1 MVRRSFWIVV
11 ACLLP
16 ALVGCATHA
25 DQLVKVRSFY
35 QAGDLAA
42 AEHLLDEDIQKSKS
56 DADVLK
62 LEQAMV
68 RLAAG
73 KPHETEQIL
82 REVRDRFDE
91 LDKPTAGE
99 TAWSMLSDDNR
110 RSYAGEDYEKV
121 LIRSMLALSNL
132 MTGGGDAVAYA
143 HQINAKQQEIVA
155 AAGSSSDKDGE
166 NPKLSYKQ
174 VALGPYIHGMLR
186 EETHV
191 DYADAARAYQQ
202 VVYFEPEFR
211 TGRWDLER
219 ARNGHHSERGHGA
232 LYVFALVGRG
242 PYKVETLETPS
253 TAALLIAD
261 IVLKSQNKYSLPT
274 SVAPVK
280 VPKVVAMHNDIDSVQ
295 VTIGGQVAARTETI
309 TDVGRMAVEQYEAIY
324 PQVVARAVVRRI
336 VKRGVVE
343 GSKAVAGVDGDNAL
357 NLLFE
362 AAEFA
367 WGAAEAA
374 DTRCWGLLPDKIQV
388 CRIELPAGE
397 HVISLAPAKG
407 DRPIGGAEQ
416 ATVHIA
422 DGQNTY
428 VLASFPDRKLVGK
441 VLTSRPA
448 AAGGL

>member
-1 MVRRSFWIVV
+1 MLLRIV
-11 ACLLP
+11 ATLFILP

-42 AEHLLDEDIQKSKS
+42 AEHLLNEDLAKAKDDI
-56 DADVLK
+56 DVLK
-62 LEQAMV
+62 LEKAMV
-68 RLAAG
+68 DLAAG
-73 KPHETEQIL
+73 KPKEAEQTL

-99 TAWSMLSDDNR
+99 TAWSMFSDDNR
-110 RSYAGEDYEKV
+110 RSYTGEDYEKV

-155 AAGSSSDKDGE
+155 AAADKDGQ

-191 DYADAARAYQQ
+191 DYADAARAYRQ

-219 ARNGHHSERGHGA
+219 AQNGHHSQRGHGA

-242 PYKVETLETPS
+242 PYKVETMEVPS

-261 IVLKSQNKYSLPT
+261 IVLKSGDKYSLPT

-280 VPKVVAMHNDIDSVQ
+280 VPKVIAMPNDIDNVAVS
-295 VTIGGQVAARTETI
+295 IAGQVAGRTETI
-309 TDVGRMAVEQYEAIY
+309 TDVGRMAVEQYETIY

-336 VKRGVVE
+336 VKRGVTE
-343 GSKAVAGVDGDNAL
+343 GAKAVASVDDGNPL
-357 NLLFE
+357 NLLFD

-374 DTRCWGLLPDKIQV
+374 DTRCWGLLPAKVQV
-388 CRIELPAGE
+388 LRVELPVGE
-397 HVISLAPAKG
+397 HAVSFAPAQG
-407 DRPIGGAEQ
+407 ERTIGAPET
-416 ATVHIA
+416 ASVRIA

-428 VLASFPDRKLVGK
+428 VLVNFPDRKLVGR
-441 VLTSRPA
+441 VLTSR
-448 AAGGL
+448 

>member
-1 MVRRSFWIVV
+1 MLRRV
-11 ACLLP
+11 AVAVGVLILP

-25 DQLVKVRSFY
+25 DRLVKVRSFY

-42 AEHLLDEDIQKSKS
+42 AEHLLNDDLAKAK
-56 DADVLK
+56 DAADVLK
-62 LEQAMV
+62 LEKAMV
-68 RLAAG
+68 DLAAG
-73 KPHETEQIL
+73 KPQDAEQTL

-99 TAWSMLSDDNR
+99 TAWSMFSDDNR
-110 RSYAGEDYEKV
+110 RSYTGEDYEKV

-132 MTGGGDAVAYA
+132 MTGGSDAVAYA

-155 AAGSSSDKDGE
+155 AAADKDGQ

-202 VVYFEPEFR
+202 VVYFEPDFR
-211 TGRWDLER
+211 MGRWDLER
-219 ARNGHHSERGHGA
+219 ARNGHHSQRGHGA

-242 PYKVETLETPS
+242 PYKVETTEVPS

-280 VPKVVAMHNDIDSVQ
+280 APKVVAMPNDIDNVAVSV
-295 VTIGGQVAARTETI
+295 GEQVAGRTETI
-309 TDVGRMAVEQYEAIY
+309 TDVSRMAVEQYDAIY

-336 VKRGVVE
+336 VKRGVTE
-343 GSKAVAGVDGDNAL
+343 GAKAIAGVDDRNAL

-388 CRIELPAGE
+388 LRFELPAGE
-397 HVISLAPAKG
+397 HVVSFAPARG
-407 DRPIGGAEQ
+407 EQ
-416 ATVHIA
+416 AIGSAETAAIEIV

-428 VLASFPDRKLVGK
+428 VMVNFPDRKLVGR
-441 VLTSRPA
+441 VLVSR
-448 AAGGL
+448 